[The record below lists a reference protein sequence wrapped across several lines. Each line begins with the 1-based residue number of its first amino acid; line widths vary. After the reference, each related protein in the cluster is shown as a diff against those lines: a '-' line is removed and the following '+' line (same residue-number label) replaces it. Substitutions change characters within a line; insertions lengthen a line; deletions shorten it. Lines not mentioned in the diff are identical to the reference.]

1 MVGGSAPE
9 KLGLTCYLT
18 RFTWHSVTFSL
29 SFICN
34 FNTMSLT
41 NVSLKTKDLSL
52 YVENDKGLLF
62 NHTSCC
68 LYNLPAIS
76 VFTVLLIDEGL
87 SKDKVLITLKE
98 KSDLHIKE
106 LFSLY
111 WTILDMLALQGIK
124 LSYADGQYPE
134 LYTLNTKSK
143 STLLQK
149 TNNTYQVAGATFSIF
164 AHTEL
169 LQDIT
174 ALLAP
179 RIQQLKSVDFEI
191 LITQEA
197 ELYCIYS
204 NRILIEQCT
213 KYLEVIPL
221 IIDRLQILAF
231 QKSDYTFCF
240 HGAALSTP
248 SGNLLLPGESGAGKS
263 TLSAFLV
270 DKDHRLYSDE
280 IIALNDNFEIK
291 VIPLP
296 IAIKS
301 GSWQIVAE
309 KYPLLA
315 QAKIWHR
322 LDGRQLKYLWPTS
335 FAEASLHTGN
345 KTVLIHPQ
353 YSDKK
358 RVDAKVTKLSVIDT
372 ISLLT
377 ASGYQLGF
385 ELNIEKL
392 EKFIAF
398 IQQSTNFRI
407 DYNNSEQV
415 TKVLG
420 SIC

>member
-1 MVGGSAPE
+1 
-9 KLGLTCYLT
+9 
-18 RFTWHSVTFSL
+18 
-29 SFICN
+29 
-34 FNTMSLT
+34 MSLT
-41 NVSLKTKDLSL
+41 SVSLKTKDLSL
-52 YVENDKGLLF
+52 YVEKDKGLLF

-87 SKDKVLITLKE
+87 SKDKVLITLKD

-106 LFSLY
+106 LSNLY
-111 WTILDMLALQGIK
+111 WKILDMLALQSIK

-134 LYTLNTKSK
+134 LSTLNTKSK
-143 STLLQK
+143 STQFQNI
-149 TNNTYQVAGATFSIF
+149 NNTYQVADATFSIL
-164 AHTEL
+164 AHPEL

-179 RIQQLKSVDFEI
+179 RIQQLQSVDFEI
-191 LITQEA
+191 MITQEA

-204 NRILIEQCT
+204 NGILVEQCA

-240 HGAALSTP
+240 HGAALATP
-248 SGNLLLPGESGAGKS
+248 NRNLLLPGESGAGKS
-263 TLSAFLV
+263 TLSALLL
-270 DKDHRLYSDE
+270 DKEHQLYSDE
-280 IIALNDNFEIK
+280 IIALDDNFQIS

-301 GSWQIVAE
+301 GSWEVVTQ
-309 KYPLLA
+309 KYPHLA
-315 QAKIWHR
+315 KAKIWHR
-322 LDGRQLKYLWPTS
+322 LDGRQLKYLWPKS
-335 FAEASLHTGN
+335 FAAESLN
-345 KTVLIHPQ
+345 SKKNVVLIHPQ
-353 YSDKK
+353 YSDKQK
-358 RVDAKVTKLSVIDT
+358 GKAEVTELSVIDT

-385 ELNIEKL
+385 ELNIENL

-398 IQQSTNFRI
+398 IQQSTNLRI
-407 DYNNSEQV
+407 VYNNSKQV

-420 SIC
+420 SR